1 LIHFHNSAYY
11 FFDIKNQV
19 IKAIKFHLKTGQIY
33 FSIVNLSNILKLF
46 YIFAAIKIIK
56 IMVER
61 ELLKKTKAL
70 LKKYPIVSITGPRQ
84 SGKSTLL
91 KSAFKDYKYVS
102 LEDIDIREFAD
113 KDSRGFISTFND
125 KVIIDEV
132 QQCPKLFSFLQTHVD
147 KENKEGMYLLSGSH
161 NFLLMQAI
169 SQSLAGR
176 CAILTLLPF
185 SLREKKTAKI
195 MKTNINDEIFFG
207 SYPRIYDKDIF
218 PTDFY
223 PYYIQTYVERDV
235 RMIKNI
241 ENINLFTR
249 FIKLCAGRIGQI
261 LNLSS
266 LANDCSISVS
276 TVQSWL
282 SLLEASYIVYLLKP
296 ESKNYNKRLIK
307 SPKLYFYDTG
317 LACSLLDIR
326 NSEQLDTHFLRGSL
340 FENYVINEK
349 IKDALNEGVTPQITY
364 FRDKV
369 GHEVDLIEE
378 KQGKQYGY
386 EIKSSQTFNTD
397 FFKNLNY
404 WRNLSQVETSQCNII
419 YLGDL
424 DLKTKD
430 GNVIKYF

>member
-1 LIHFHNSAYY
+1 
-11 FFDIKNQV
+11 
-19 IKAIKFHLKTGQIY
+19 
-33 FSIVNLSNILKLF
+33 
-46 YIFAAIKIIK
+46 
-56 IMVER
+56 
-61 ELLKKTKAL
+61 
-70 LKKYPIVSITGPRQ
+70 
-84 SGKSTLL
+84 
-91 KSAFKDYKYVS
+91 
-102 LEDIDIREFAD
+102 
-113 KDSRGFISTFND
+113 
-125 KVIIDEV
+125 
-132 QQCPKLFSFLQTHVD
+132 
-147 KENKEGMYLLSGSH
+147 
-161 NFLLMQAI
+161 
-169 SQSLAGR
+169 
-176 CAILTLLPF
+176 
-185 SLREKKTAKI
+185 
-195 MKTNINDEIFFG
+195 
-207 SYPRIYDKDIF
+207 
-218 PTDFY
+218 
-223 PYYIQTYVERDV
+223 
-235 RMIKNI
+235 
-241 ENINLFTR
+241 
-249 FIKLCAGRIGQI
+249 
-261 LNLSS
+261 
-266 LANDCSISVS
+266 
-276 TVQSWL
+276 
-282 SLLEASYIVYLLKP
+282 LEASYIVYLLKP